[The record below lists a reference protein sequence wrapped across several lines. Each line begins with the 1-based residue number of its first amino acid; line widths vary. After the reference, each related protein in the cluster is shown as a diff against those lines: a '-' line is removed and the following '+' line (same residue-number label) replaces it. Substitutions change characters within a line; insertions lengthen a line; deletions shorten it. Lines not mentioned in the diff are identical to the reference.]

1 MELRTGNILNNHKNP
16 ECKSPGFFSFLQ
28 ITFYFKIEVALAK
41 SIHAS
46 WFSQGNPK

>member
-1 MELRTGNILNNHKNP
+1 MLKIRSNHQHGNFINYKNP

-41 SIHAS
+41 SIHVS
-46 WFSQGNPK
+46 